1 MTLPI
6 IQVKFHI
13 LSHNKL
19 QRSSNPDVSS
29 ILHLN
34 LEQLTKSLM
43 TLLNLYEENGT
54 SESIYENEAEFRSL
68 YVLLHIRPDN
78 QVRVFIS

>member
-1 MTLPI
+1 M
-6 IQVKFHI
+6 
-13 LSHNKL
+13 
-19 QRSSNPDVSS
+19 
-29 ILHLN
+29 LHLN

-43 TLLNLYEENGT
+43 TLFNLYEENRT

-78 QVRVFIS
+78 QVSVFISLMAYTFSEYLLLIYGIYL

>member
-1 MTLPI
+1 
-6 IQVKFHI
+6 
-13 LSHNKL
+13 
-19 QRSSNPDVSS
+19 
-29 ILHLN
+29 
-34 LEQLTKSLM
+34 M